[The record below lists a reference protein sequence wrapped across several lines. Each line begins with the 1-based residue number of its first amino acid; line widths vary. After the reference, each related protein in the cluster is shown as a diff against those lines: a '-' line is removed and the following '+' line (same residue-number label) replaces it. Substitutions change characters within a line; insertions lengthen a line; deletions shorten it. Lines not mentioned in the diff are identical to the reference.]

1 MLFPTIDFAIF
12 FGIVFVGNWLLA
24 PFPTRWRVFILV
36 ASYVFYGWW
45 DWRFVFLLAIS
56 TVCTIAGGRLVHRA
70 RSATAKRAWLI
81 APSPPSSACSAGSS
95 TPDGSASTSTMCC
108 TTSGWAIPIP
118 LLQVTLPVGI
128 SFFTFMGLS
137 YVIDIY
143 RGSLEPSPWL
153 DVAVFVAFFPHLVA
167 GPIVRGSDLLPQIR
181 RAHRRDPRRIAL
193 PRAAYLIFAGL
204 FKKVVLSSYVSSQ
217 IVDPV
222 FANPHTHSSLEV
234 LLAIYGYAVQIY
246 CDFSGY
252 TDIAIGCAL
261 LLGFRFPGEL
271 RRPLHGAVAA
281 GLLAA
286 LAHHLVLV
294 AARLPVHPARRQPGV
309 AASDVPQHHDHDG
322 ARRPVARCRLDLRR
336 LGRLP
341 RHRAVPRATTAG
353 RNGSRPGSRA
363 QREGRLVARLATFCD
378 LPARLCRLGLLPRHL
393 VLERWHSR
401 CSDAC
406 SPAGGSRPRW

>member
-56 TVCTIAGGRLVHRA
+56 TACTIAGGRLVHRA
-70 RSATAKRAWLI
+70 RSAKAKRAWLSV
-81 APSPPSSACSAGSS
+81 AVAAELGLLGWFKYAGWLGVNV
-95 TPDGSASTSTMCC
+95 DNVLHHLGA
-108 TTSGWAIPIP
+108 GDPIP

-193 PRAAYLIFAGL
+193 PRAAYLIWAGL

-222 FANPHTHSSLEV
+222 FANPRASFLAGGPAGDLRVCGSD
-234 LLAIYGYAVQIY
+234 LLRLQRLHRYRHRLRTPAR
-246 CDFSGY
+246 
-252 TDIAIGCAL
+252 L
-261 LLGFRFPGEL
+261 PLPGKL
-271 RRPLHGAVAA
+271 RCPLHGAIVA
-281 GLLAA
+281 GFLAA

-294 AARLPVHPARRQPGV
+294 AARLPLHPSRWQPGLT
-309 AASDVPQHHDHDG
+309 SQHVPQHHDHDG
-322 ARRPVARCRLDLRR
+322 AGWPVARCRLDLHR
-336 LGRLP
+336 LGGLP
-341 RHRAVPRATTAG
+341 RRRAVPGPLSPGETG
-353 RNGSRPGSRA
+353 RSRA
-363 QREGRLVARLATFCD
+363 PRSAGGGLGARLATFCD
-378 LPARLCRLGLLPRHL
+378 VPARLHRLGVLPRHL
-393 VLERWHSR
+393 VFTWHSR
-401 CSDAC
+401 CSNA
-406 SPAGGSRPRW
+406 SSRAGGSRPRW